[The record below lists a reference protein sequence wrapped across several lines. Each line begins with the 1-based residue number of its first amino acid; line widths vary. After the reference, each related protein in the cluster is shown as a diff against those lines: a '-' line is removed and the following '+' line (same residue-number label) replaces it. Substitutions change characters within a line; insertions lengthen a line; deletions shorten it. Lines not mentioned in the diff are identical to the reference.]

1 MAIGEKMSNL
11 IPFPDPNAMHRIIGK
26 MFGQQEV
33 RTAVKRDNTIWFV
46 LTDVCNVLGIQNTTQ
61 VGNRLRDSQKAELC
75 ITDISSNGVEQRRNV
90 IIISESGLYSVILKS
105 RSKKAEP
112 FQTWVEDEVLPSIR
126 AKGNYFA
133 AEAPKDP
140 LANFRDQ
147 IPGNLADALMLAG
160 TAMKRADHAEQE
172 LKIAKPKVAALERIA
187 ESKGALCMR
196 DAAKT
201 LQMRP
206 IDFREYL
213 AAKKWIFRGSGIWVA
228 FQDKINTGYLEL
240 KEHNYSSTD
249 GDDRVSPQVRVTNKG
264 LVKLAKMLAEDR
276 LQAELNLNPNDPNNA
291 A

>member
-1 MAIGEKMSNL
+1 MSNL

-26 MFGQQEV
+26 MFRDEEV

-46 LTDVCNVLGIQNTTQ
+46 LKDVCDILDHTNPSMVAK
-61 VGNRLRDSQKAELC
+61 RLRDSQKADLN
-75 ITDISSNGVEQRRNV
+75 ITEVSSNGTTQQRSMTIV
-90 IIISESGLYSVILKS
+90 SESGLYSVILKS

-160 TAMKRADHAEQE
+160 SAMKRADHAEQE
-172 LKIAKPKVAALERIA
+172 LKIAKPKAEAFERIA
-187 ESKGALCMR
+187 ESKGAICMR
-196 DAAKT
+196 DAAKP
-201 LQMRP
+201 LQLKPKELR
-206 IDFREYL
+206 DYL
-213 AAKKWIFRGSGIWVA
+213 VAKKWIFQGSGFWIGY
-228 FQDKINTGYLEL
+228 QDKINTGYIEI
-240 KEHNYSSTD
+240 KEHKYSSTD
-249 GDDRVSPQVRVTNKG
+249 GDERFKPQVLITNKG
-264 LVKLAKMLAEDR
+264 IVKLAQMLAEDR
-276 LQAELNLNPNDPNNA
+276 LQGRLGVDPEDPNPA

>member
-1 MAIGEKMSNL
+1 MSNL

-26 MFGQQEV
+26 MFGDQEV
-33 RTAVKRDNTIWFV
+33 RTAVKRDGTVWFV
-46 LTDVCNVLGIQNTTQ
+46 LTDVCTVLGISNNRM
-61 VGNRLRDSQKAELC
+61 VASRLRENQKDDVS
-75 ITDISSNGVEQRRNV
+75 ITDTIGRTQETT
-90 IIISESGLYSVILKS
+90 IISESGLYSVILKS

-172 LKIAKPKVAALERIA
+172 LKIAKPKAEALDRIGAA
-187 ESKGALCMR
+187 KGALCMR

-201 LQMRP
+201 LQIQP
-206 IDFREYL
+206 KKLTQYL
-213 AAKKWIFRGSGIWVA
+213 DERGWIYRSSRHWIA
-228 FQDKINTGYLEL
+228 YQDKLNTGYMVM
-240 KEHNYSSTD
+240 KEFPYESRD
-249 GDDRVSPQVRVTNKG
+249 GEDRARPYVLITNKG

>member
-1 MAIGEKMSNL
+1 MSNL

-26 MFGQQEV
+26 MFGDQEV
-33 RTAVKRDNTIWFV
+33 RTAVKRDGTVWFV
-46 LTDVCNVLGIQNTTQ
+46 LKDVCTVLGIQNPSD
-61 VGNRLRDSQKAELC
+61 VVKRLRDNQKDGV
-75 ITDISSNGVEQRRNV
+75 DIIDPIGRTQATT
-90 IIISESGLYSVILKS
+90 IISESGLYSVILKS

-276 LQAELNLNPNDPNNA
+276 LQAELNLNPNGPNNA

>member
-1 MAIGEKMSNL
+1 MSNL